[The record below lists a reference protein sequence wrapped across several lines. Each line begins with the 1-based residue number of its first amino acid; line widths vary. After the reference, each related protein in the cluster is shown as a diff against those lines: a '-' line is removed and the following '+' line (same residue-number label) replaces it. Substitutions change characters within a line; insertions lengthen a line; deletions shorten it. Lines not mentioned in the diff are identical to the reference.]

1 MLDKKIDESKFKN
14 DWAEIKQEIV
24 NHWPRLPQTEV
35 ENTEGNL
42 ELLNKLFIKTYGAD
56 KKIEKDLEELY
67 SQFEARKKNS
77 RPVYAGSRDNS
88 PERKLNANYSQ
99 VNSPDE
105 VITGNANSPTIHEEE
120 DLH

>member
-1 MLDKKIDESKFKN
+1 MLDSQNFKSHWDELKH
-14 DWAEIKQEIV
+14 EIV
-24 NHWPRLPQTEV
+24 NQWPRLTQTEV

-42 ELLNKLFIKTYGAD
+42 EMLNRLFVKTYGED

-67 SQFEARKKNS
+67 HRIEVRRKNS
-77 RPVYAGSRDNS
+77 RPTYAGSRDNS

-105 VITGNANSPTIHEEE
+105 VITGNTNTPTIHEEE
-120 DLH
+120 DLR